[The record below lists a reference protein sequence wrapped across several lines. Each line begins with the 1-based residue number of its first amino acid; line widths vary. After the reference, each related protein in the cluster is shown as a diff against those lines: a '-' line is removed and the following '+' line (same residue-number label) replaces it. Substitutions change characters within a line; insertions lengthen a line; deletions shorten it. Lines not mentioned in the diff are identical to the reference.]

1 VRKEETHHS
10 IPGWRGCPSLAY
22 IEGETHHSYKC
33 LVIAAVVG
41 MADAADIV
49 AAANLTA
56 AADVAAS
63 AE

>member
-1 VRKEETHHS
+1 MFSHS
-10 IPGWRGCPSLAY
+10 C
-22 IEGETHHSYKC
+22 C
-33 LVIAAVVG
+33 FG